1 MGPGVRDQHE
11 VVGDLGVRH
20 PGLHPELRVPGETV
34 QGDLAAQRQQPLLNI
49 AVNLLK
55 IKGLLFNAIFPHLEN
70 ISTQFVAL
78 IFMVWCK
85 DLF

>member
-55 IKGLLFNAIFPHLEN
+55 IKGFIIYLMQSFHTWKIFQRSLLR
-70 ISTQFVAL
+70 
-78 IFMVWCK
+78 
-85 DLF
+85 